1 MPELVRD
8 LRSRAGVKRLVILLL
23 PLAGCSMAPAGE
35 RPAAFAPAVA
45 APVATHA
52 HRHGA
57 SQESAHA
64 MPRAA
69 AQPRVRTAQVPLVF
83 EADSL
88 SSSQES
94 RFIARTPRYAVRVS
108 SSGAEIALR
117 PGSPAHAAEPITM
130 RFAGA
135 SPGIRRVETDRAGV
149 RSATST
155 ATTRGVAD
163 RHPDLQ
169 PRPLQGRLSGRRR
182 RVLRHGPRDRVR
194 PHRRAWRAPG

>member
-1 MPELVRD
+1 
-8 LRSRAGVKRLVILLL
+8 
-23 PLAGCSMAPAGE
+23 
-35 RPAAFAPAVA
+35 
-45 APVATHA
+45 
-52 HRHGA
+52 
-57 SQESAHA
+57 

-135 SPGIRRVETDRAGV
+135 SPGIRRVEADRAGGTVSYFHGNDPEAWRTGIPTFSRV
-149 RSATST
+149 RFKDVYP
-155 ATTRGVAD
+155 GVDVA
-163 RHPDLQ
+163 
-169 PRPLQGRLSGRRR
+169 
-182 RVLRHGPRDRVR
+182 VLRHGPRDRVR

>member
-1 MPELVRD
+1 
-8 LRSRAGVKRLVILLL
+8 
-23 PLAGCSMAPAGE
+23 MAPAGE

-135 SPGIRRVETDRAGV
+135 SPGIRRVETDRAGGTV
-149 RSATST
+149 SYFHGNDPRRGGPASRPSAASASRTSIRASTSRTTARTARSSTTSSSRL
-155 ATTRGVAD
+155 ARTRVTS
-163 RHPDLQ
+163 RS
-169 PRPLQGRLSGRRR
+169 RST
-182 RVLRHGPRDRVR
+182 GPA
-194 PHRRAWRAPG
+194 PCAWLPMAA